1 MGRITEP
8 ASEAHALGRIGNVRR
23 LLNGVEH
30 DRRRNRNH
38 GGRNAG
44 SEKDAHGHLAGSV
57 QKVRSASVEIKDP
70 DAAALAVAGR
80 AE

>member
-8 ASEAHALGRIGNVRR
+8 ASEAHALGRIGNVHR
-23 LLNGVEH
+23 LLNGVKHE
-30 DRRRNRNH
+30 RRRNRNRD
-38 GGRNAG
+38 GRNAG
-44 SEKDAHGHLAGSV
+44 YEKDAHGHLAGSAL
-57 QKVRSASVEIKDP
+57 KLRSGSVEIKYP

>member
-8 ASEAHALGRIGNVRR
+8 ASEADALGRIGNVRR
-23 LLNGVEH
+23 LLNGVKHE
-30 DRRRNRNH
+30 RRRNRNR

-44 SEKDAHGHLAGSV
+44 REKDAHGHLAGSV